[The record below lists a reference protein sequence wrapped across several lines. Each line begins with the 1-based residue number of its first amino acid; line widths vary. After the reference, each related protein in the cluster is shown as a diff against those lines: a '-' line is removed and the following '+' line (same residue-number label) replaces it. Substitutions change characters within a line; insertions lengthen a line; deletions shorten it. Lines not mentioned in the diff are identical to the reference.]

1 MNSAVDLTTPLE
13 AHFTHHYVR
22 TQGMRI
28 HCVTA
33 GVGAPVL
40 LVPGW
45 PQTWY
50 AYRHVM
56 QALAVQGYMA
66 IAIDPPG
73 LGDSDRPEHGY
84 DTGSVANIL
93 HQTMKQL
100 GFNHY
105 HLVGHDVGMW
115 IAYALASDHPEAVW
129 TMTVTE
135 AVIPGL
141 AEAPPIFV
149 SPEDN
154 IFLWHFM
161 FNQVSDLPELLIT
174 GRESAYL
181 NFMFDRWAFKR
192 HRVAS
197 ETYIQAYSKPGSL
210 RGGFAY
216 YRAIPETILQ
226 NKQRARRSL
235 TMPVLALGAEYATK
249 DAPLLTLKNHASD
262 LQGAVIAQC
271 GHFVME
277 EAADEFIHH
286 LLPFLRANVRG

>member
-1 MNSAVDLTTPLE
+1 MTVDLTPAVE
-13 AHFTHHYVR
+13 AHFTHRYAKIL
-22 TQGMRI
+22 GMRI
-28 HCVTA
+28 HCVIA
-33 GVGAPVL
+33 GTGTPIL

-56 QALAVQGYMA
+56 QALSAQGYMA

-84 DTGSVANIL
+84 DTGSVANTL
-93 HQTMKQL
+93 HLTMQQL

-115 IAYALASDHPEAVW
+115 IAYALASDHPEAVC
-129 TMTVTE
+129 TLTVTE

-141 AEAPPIFV
+141 AEAPSIFV
-149 SPEDN
+149 APRDN

-174 GRESAYL
+174 GREAAYL
-181 NFMFDRWAFKR
+181 NFIFDRWAYRR
-192 HRVAS
+192 HAVAS
-197 ETYIQAYSKPGSL
+197 DTYIQAYSTPGGL

-216 YRAIPETILQ
+216 YRAIPETIRQ
-226 NKQRARRSL
+226 NKLRAQRPLA
-235 TMPVLALGAEYATK
+235 MPVLAIGAEYATN
-249 DAPLLTLKNHASD
+249 DAPLVTLENHAND
-262 LQGAVIAQC
+262 LHGAVIAEC

-286 LLPFLRANVRG
+286 LVLFLANNVKG

>member
-1 MNSAVDLTTPLE
+1 MNNAADFTLPLE
-13 AHFTHHYVR
+13 AQLTHHYVR
-22 TQGMRI
+22 TQGVRI

-33 GVGAPVL
+33 GTGAPVL

-56 QALAVQGYMA
+56 QALAANGYMA

-84 DTGSVANIL
+84 DTGSVANTL
-93 HQTMKQL
+93 HQTMQQL

-129 TMTVTE
+129 TLTVTE

-149 SPEDN
+149 APEDN

-161 FNQVSDLPELLIT
+161 FNQVRDLPELLIT
-174 GRESAYL
+174 GREAAYL
-181 NFMFDRWAFKR
+181 DFMFDRWAFKR
-192 HRVAS
+192 HAVAS
-197 ETYIQAYSKPGSL
+197 ETYIQAYSTPGGL
-210 RGGFAY
+210 RAGFAY
-216 YRAIPETILQ
+216 YRAIPETIRQ
-226 NKQRARRSL
+226 NKQRAQRLL

-249 DAPLLTLKNHASD
+249 DAPLLTLKSHASD
-262 LQGAVIAQC
+262 LRGAVIAEC

-277 EAADEFIHH
+277 EAADEFNHH
-286 LLPFLRANVRG
+286 LLSFLKANVRG